1 MATLSQRQ
9 HVGELKAAAAAV
21 CGLLQL
27 VSGHFPS
34 PDMCLPVMVLEKA
47 FTFQTQAATALAMSI
62 LLQ

>member
-9 HVGELKAAAAAV
+9 HVGELKAAAAG

-47 FTFQTQAATALAMSI
+47 FTFQTQAAMALAMSI